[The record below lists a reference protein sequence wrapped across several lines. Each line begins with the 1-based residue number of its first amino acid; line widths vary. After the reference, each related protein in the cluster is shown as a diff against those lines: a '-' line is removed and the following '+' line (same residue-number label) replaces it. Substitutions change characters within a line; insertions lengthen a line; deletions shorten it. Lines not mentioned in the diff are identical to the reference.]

1 MACRKIKDIVA
12 GAAILLLG
20 GVMFITSFSISSGA
34 NTGMGPAFMPRL
46 LSGLLA
52 VLGTVILIG
61 GAKHAR
67 TEKQEQQPEPSE
79 EGKKKPDYISVIL
92 SVCFLL
98 VYIAA
103 IKPVG
108 FMLSSMVYL
117 FAQINLF
124 TWKMEKMKT
133 SRLFYLVIS
142 VVAAVVVFY
151 IFTKGFKLMLPAG
164 FLG

>member
-1 MACRKIKDIVA
+1 MSYKKMRDMAA

-34 NTGMGPAFMPRL
+34 STGMGPAFMPRL
-46 LSGLLA
+46 LSGMLT
-52 VLGTVILIG
+52 VLGILILMEG
-61 GAKHAR
+61 IKQAR
-67 TEKQEQQPEPSE
+67 TESQKEKE
-79 EGKKKPDYISVIL
+79 EKGKSDYLSVIL
-92 SVCFLL
+92 SVGFLL

-108 FMLSSMVYL
+108 FMMSSMVYL

-124 TWKMEKMKT
+124 TWKMEKTKA
-133 SRLFYLVIS
+133 SYLLYLVIS
-142 VVAAVVVFY
+142 VVAAVAVFY